1 MKLTKK
7 SKNKSMKLMHEERK
21 QLLIKSTKTLT

>member
-7 SKNKSMKLMHEERK
+7 SKSMKLMHEESK